1 MTKLEDLIPLLDMY
15 EEVCIYASC
24 NEKAMIFHGMLRDF
38 PLETYLGAKDMNV
51 TCMYPAVEEGGGMKI
66 IVFLRHTLTLLWG
79 GNYD

>member
-51 TCMYPAVEEGGGMKI
+51 TCMYPAVEEGDEDNSISTAYLNI
-66 IVFLRHTLTLLWG
+66 IVG